1 VSEIICCRYEDFAKA
16 LANETRQEI
25 VALLKDGEMSL
36 GEITTHFD
44 LSQPTI
50 SYHLGLLRRA
60 GVVLAWK
67 KGRYVYYSI
76 NRCCLEAC
84 TQRLIEPFVGSADK
98 RHPKGDSRE
107 ALG

>member
-1 VSEIICCRYEDFAKA
+1 MNEIICCRYEDFARA
-16 LANETRQEI
+16 LADEARQSILE
-25 VALLKDGEMSL
+25 LLKNREMSV
-36 GEITTHFD
+36 GEIATHFD

-67 KGRYVYYSI
+67 QDRYVYYSI

-84 TQRLIEPFVGSADK
+84 TQRLIEPFVGSK
-98 RHPKGDSRE
+98 SDSCE
-107 ALG
+107 EPG